1 MGLGGLKLFLDDD
14 EFREFKN
21 LIARMHNLPGVDW
34 NGRIIFDDNEVS
46 KLEPKRSSYC

>member
-21 LIARMHNLPGVDW
+21 LIAHMHNQPGI
-34 NGRIIFDDNEVS
+34 G
-46 KLEPKRSSYC
+46 